1 MLVYRDF
8 KDTVLIWFI
17 LYEFLQSAEY
27 IFFHSNSRMED
38 IEKVGLNTSCL
49 EKIFKSLQIDRC
61 NHLSTRQHRARLC
74 STFHNPWIRL

>member
-38 IEKVGLNTSCL
+38 IEKVG
-49 EKIFKSLQIDRC
+49 
-61 NHLSTRQHRARLC
+61 
-74 STFHNPWIRL
+74 